1 MLNAIQGMDASY
13 IWSGVIWALV
23 CGLAVGNYACSLIHR
38 LPRGKSLLGD
48 APYCGTCAAPLKPI
62 DLFPV
67 FSALWLRHKCRYCHT
82 PYPISH
88 TITELLVAALF
99 ILTFF
104 QYNFSDIGV
113 LILAIGTFLI
123 ILSTIQVNEGMI
135 MGRVILCALVFGM
148 LLRTLID
155 HTLFNF
161 VLGGLFG
168 VIVGAVVWRKK
179 IVKAGHIYKLP
190 VQAELLA
197 VAGICVGANL
207 FPLFL
212 LVFSVVYFLAWVVSK
227 ILHKQLL
234 FTIAFSFSLMLV
246 LLYGK

>member
-48 APYCGTCAAPLKPI
+48 APYCGTCAAPLQPI

-104 QYNFSDIGV
+104 QYNFSDVGV

-123 ILSTIQVNEGMI
+123 ILATIEVNEKII
-135 MGRVILCALVFGM
+135 MGWVILCVLVFGM
-148 LLRTLID
+148 LLRTLVD

-168 VIVGAVVWRKK
+168 IIIGALLWRKK

-190 VQAELLA
+190 VQAELLS
-197 VAGICVGANL
+197 VAGICVGADL
-207 FPLFL
+207 FPKFIAVLFAL
-212 LVFSVVYFLAWVVSK
+212 YAASWLFSK
-227 ILHKQLL
+227 ILKKALL
-234 FTIAFSFSLMLV
+234 FTIPLGFSVLLV
-246 LLYGK
+246 LLYRA